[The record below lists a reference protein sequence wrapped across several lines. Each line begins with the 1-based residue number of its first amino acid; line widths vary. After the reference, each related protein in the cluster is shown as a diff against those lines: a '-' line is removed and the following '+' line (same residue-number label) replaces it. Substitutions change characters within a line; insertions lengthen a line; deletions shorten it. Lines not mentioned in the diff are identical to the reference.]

1 MAEDKI
7 PTDILKMSYEVA
19 LSELEAIVRQLEDGS
34 GGLDAG
40 IKAYER
46 GAMLKRHCEAKL
58 QDAQMRVEKIVL
70 DADGIAKTEDARLD

>member
-7 PTDILKMSYEVA
+7 SPDIRKMSYEEA
-19 LSELEAIVRQLEDGS
+19 LTELEDIVRQLEDGS
-34 GGLDAG
+34 GGLDDG
-40 IKAYER
+40 IKGYER

-70 DADGIAKTEDARLD
+70 NADGSTSVEDADLD

>member
-7 PTDILKMSYEVA
+7 SPDIRKMSYEEA
-19 LSELEAIVRQLEDGS
+19 LTELEDIVRQLEDSS
-34 GGLDAG
+34 GGLDDG

-58 QDAQMRVEKIVL
+58 QDAQMRVEKIAL
-70 DADGIAKTEDARLD
+70 NADGSTAVEDTDLD

>member
-7 PTDILKMSYEVA
+7 SPDIRKMSYEEA
-19 LSELEAIVRQLEDGS
+19 LTELEDIVRQLEDGS
-34 GGLDAG
+34 GGLDDG

-70 DADGIAKTEDARLD
+70 NADGSSAVEDADLD